1 MKAGIYTRGGD
12 AGQTSLLGGVR
23 IDKDDLR
30 VEVYG
35 TLDETTSA
43 LGLARATSR
52 YDDICQQIIDLQGDL
67 IPIMSEIA
75 TLPGTQ
81 LKKGSIP
88 HLGAQQVERLEQ
100 VIDIY
105 NEEWIQSGH
114 FIRPGGSQASAAL
127 DMARA
132 TCRRAER
139 RLISLGRTEEINPE
153 LLKYLNRLSDLLYVL
168 ARIDEQRAIIDTIK
182 DTIKKQL
189 ETSSEYL
196 SQNNNRPQKGL
207 GVQAMNETLALTLAD
222 CDRMMQAGIQKAEA
236 IGVPMVLSIVDQNGD
251 VIETRRM
258 DNALIVSVTLAPNKA
273 YTAAVVRLPT
283 AELAKLSQPGQ
294 PLFGIDVNLP
304 RMTLVGGGI
313 PLNKNGTIVGAIGV
327 SGGAVEQ
334 DIAIAQAM
342 VDSY

>member
-23 IDKDDLR
+23 IAKDDLR

-52 YDDICQQIIDLQGDL
+52 YDDICRQIIDLQGEL
-67 IPIMSEIA
+67 IPVMSEIA
-75 TLPGTQ
+75 TLPGTP
-81 LKKGSIP
+81 LKKGAIP
-88 HLGAQQVERLEQ
+88 HLQPEQVARLEQ
-100 VIDIY
+100 VIDVY

-114 FIRPGGSQASAAL
+114 FVRPGGSQASAAL

-139 RLISLGRTEEINPE
+139 RLISLGRTEEIKPD

-168 ARIDEQRAIIDTIK
+168 ARIDEQRTIV

-189 ETSSEYL
+189 EPSSEYL
-196 SQNNNRPQKGL
+196 SQKNAWPQTEPGAQIMSENL
-207 GVQAMNETLALTLAD
+207 SLTLAD
-222 CDRMMQAGIQKAEA
+222 CDRLMQAGIRKAEA
-236 IGVPMVLSIVDQNGD
+236 VGVPMVLSIVDQNGD
-251 VIETRRM
+251 VLETRRM
-258 DNALIVSVTLAPNKA
+258 DNALIISITLAPNKA
-273 YTAAVVRLPT
+273 HTAAVVRLPT

-294 PLFGIDVNLP
+294 PLFGIDANQPGL
-304 RMTLVGGGI
+304 TLLGGGI
-313 PLNKNGTIVGAIGV
+313 PLNKNSKVVGAVGA
-327 SGGAVEQ
+327 SGGSIEQ
-334 DIAIAQAM
+334 DIAVAQAM
-342 VDSY
+342 VDSF

>member
-23 IDKDDLR
+23 IAKDDLR

-43 LGLARATSR
+43 LGLARATTR
-52 YDDICQQIIDLQGDL
+52 YDDICRRIIDLQGDL
-67 IPIMSEIA
+67 IPVMSEIA
-75 TLPGTQ
+75 TLPGTP
-81 LKKGSIP
+81 LKKGVIP
-88 HLGAQQVERLEQ
+88 HLQPEQVERLEQ
-100 VIDIY
+100 VIDVY
-105 NEEWIQSGH
+105 NEEWIPSGH
-114 FIRPGGSQASAAL
+114 FVRPGGSQASAAL

-139 RLISLGRTEEINPE
+139 RLISLGRTEEINPD

-168 ARIDEQRAIIDTIK
+168 ARIDEQRTIV

-189 ETSSEYL
+189 ELSDYL
-196 SQNNNRPQKGL
+196 PQKNNGP
-207 GVQAMNETLALTLAD
+207 QAGPGGQIMSENLSLTLAD
-222 CDRMMQAGIQKAEA
+222 CDRLMQAGIKKAEA
-236 IGVPMVLSIVDQNGD
+236 VEVPMVLSIVDQNGD

-258 DNALIVSVTLAPNKA
+258 DNALIVSITLAPNKA
-273 YTAAVVRLPT
+273 HTAAVVRLPT

-304 RMTLVGGGI
+304 RLTLVGGGI
-313 PLNKNGTIVGAIGV
+313 PLHKNGRVVGAVGV
-327 SGGAVEQ
+327 SGGSVEQ
-334 DIAIAQAM
+334 DIAVAQAM
-342 VDSY
+342 ADSY